1 MPNIAL
7 VLKDVIR
14 RVAKKEVKALT
25 GTMKQA
31 VAKHRRDLARL
42 KRQTQAQEKEI
53 AFLKHQERKRLDE
66 PPAKEPLERVRF
78 SARSVRAQRKRLR
91 LSAADYG
98 KLVGVSGLTVYHWEH
113 GKSRPRKAQLAALV
127 AVRGIGRRE
136 ALAKLALAE
145 GAGQARPRKSRPKRR
160 RKA

>member
-14 RVAKKEVKALT
+14 RVAKREVKALT

-31 VAKHRRDLARL
+31 VAKHRRDLAEL
-42 KRQTQAQEKEI
+42 KRHTRSQEKEI
-53 AFLKHQERKRLDE
+53 AFLRLQERKRLDE
-66 PPAKEPLERVRF
+66 PPAKPPSERARF
-78 SARSVRAQRKRLR
+78 SPRSVKAQRRRLK

-136 ALAKLALAE
+136 ALAKLALAK
-145 GAGQARPRKSRPKRR
+145 GRAGKSRPKRR